1 MGGKGNLQ
9 LLHTH
14 DPVAGAPC
22 GRETCIPWCNSDK
35 EKDCDKQGILQ
46 ETFSTTCRDLATC

>member
-1 MGGKGNLQ
+1 MGNLQ
-9 LLHTH
+9 LLHND
-14 DPVAGAPC
+14 DPFAGALC

-35 EKDCDKQGILQ
+35 EKDCDKRGILQ